1 MSASGISSPL
11 LYGCC
16 SMFCVCALLTI
27 RLTEGEFAELVTRVG
42 SSDHEAMLDYLTSEP
57 MSSDGESASGY
68 SSSGS
73 SSSFP
78 ESDISSMS
86 EDSSESD
93 GSISDVS
100 TDSCPR

>member
-1 MSASGISSPL
+1 MTAAHVSLFVKLS
-11 LYGCC
+11 
-16 SMFCVCALLTI
+16 VCLF

-42 SSDHEAMLDYLTSEP
+42 SSDHEAILDFLTSEP
-57 MSSDGESASGY
+57 MSSEGESGSGY